1 MKAKVFSRDDA
12 LNFIYEKKN
21 KFIEEHKDDQDSA
34 LLIEGVVLLESLYS
48 SLERFPYI
56 EIEVDD

>member
-1 MKAKVFSRDDA
+1 MKVKIFSRDDV
-12 LNFIYEKKN
+12 LNLVYEMAN
-21 KFIEEHKDDQDSA
+21 RFREERKDNQDDMF
-34 LLIEGVVLLESLYS
+34 LKGVIVALESTYH

>member
-12 LNFIYEKKN
+12 LSFILETKN

-48 SLERFPYI
+48 SLERFPHI
-56 EIEVDD
+56 EIEEDD

>member
-12 LNFIYEKKN
+12 LSFILEKKN
-21 KFIEEHKDDQDSA
+21 KFIEEHKDDQDRA
-34 LLIEGVVLLESLYS
+34 LLIEGVMLLEFLYS
-48 SLERFPYI
+48 SIERFPHI